1 MPKPTPTPTPTPKQ
15 ISLDLGVE
23 VPAAP
28 VTVPPECRPQL
39 IVLMAQAMVAVWR
52 NAQEVDHE
60 EH

>member
-1 MPKPTPTPTPTPKQ
+1 MPTPTSKQ
-15 ISLDLGVE
+15 ISLDLDEE

-28 VTVPPECRPQL
+28 VTVPPESRPQL
-39 IVLMAQAMVAVWR
+39 IDLMAQAIVAVWR

>member
-1 MPKPTPTPTPTPKQ
+1 MPVPMPKQ
-15 ISLDLGVE
+15 ICLDLDEE

-28 VTVPPECRPQL
+28 VTVPPECKPQL
-39 IVLMAQAMVAVWR
+39 IELMAQALVAVWR